1 MSRSGPWRFTGEF
14 PQLVVFDFDG
24 VVTDNAVWVSEDG
37 TESVRCDRSDGLG
50 LQMLTKVGVPVL
62 VLSTERNPVVA
73 ARCAKLGLP
82 VEQGVPDKGA
92 RLLEILA
99 DRSIDASEVL
109 YVGNDVN
116 DASCLE
122 LVGTAV
128 VVADA
133 HPDVHDLADLV
144 LSRMGGHGAVRELC
158 DRLRLEAKARHGV
171 AHGRN
176 I

>member
-1 MSRSGPWRFTGEF
+1 MPSDGPWRFSGDF
-14 PQLVVFDFDG
+14 PALAVFDFDG
-24 VVTDNAVWVSEDG
+24 VLTDNAVWVSEDG

-50 LQMLTKVGVPVL
+50 LQMLTQAGVRCL

-73 ARCAKLGLP
+73 ARCAKLALP
-82 VEQGVPDKGA
+82 VEHGVPDKGA

-99 DRSIDASEVL
+99 DAAIDANDVL

-116 DASCLE
+116 DAACFQ

-133 HPDVHDLADLV
+133 HPDVLHLADFV
-144 LSRMGGHGAVRELC
+144 LSREGGHGAVRELC
-158 DRLRLEAKARHGV
+158 DRLLLEARARHAV
-171 AHGRN
+171 TDSK
-176 I
+176 